1 MTKTT
6 NLPWWLLVTLL
17 IGNKVIGQSHISG
30 QVQEADGK
38 PLAFANVL
46 LLKAHD
52 STLVKGMVTSDA
64 GIYRLEGVPPGSY
77 LLMATLVG
85 YRKTYS
91 APFTL
96 TANTPAPKLE
106 TIRLMPETK
115 ELSEVQVTAKKPLFE
130 QQIDRLVV
138 NVQSSITSSGGN
150 VLDVLQR
157 APGLSVNQQS
167 NTLSMQG
174 KANVAV
180 MIDGKLS
187 RMPLAAVLQ
196 QLSGMPASTVDRIEI
211 FVNPPA
217 RFDAEGDAGLINII
231 LRKNAHKPEQDGT
244 NGQYSLTG
252 GYGWYPRYGGSF
264 NLNHQQGRVNLYAT
278 YSLVNDKGYQRLINN
293 RNVLVDGAPT
303 TTNLFMNR
311 TWQRV
316 VHTFRMG
323 ADIQISKKTTVGLLL
338 SGYSNR
344 FTTDSRNHTAITQP
358 ASLSFIEG
366 TMHELNHWKHA
377 MGNVNLRHQFA
388 PDHSLT
394 LDADYLDYYDNNP
407 YEYLNAY
414 RSAGQIDS
422 RQERFNVLK
431 QTPIRAV
438 VVKVDYTRKLGPKS
452 SLELGV
458 KGSQFRLTNE
468 ITRDWLETDGW
479 QADSAFNRR
488 DRLNEKIGAAYASLN
503 TRVSEKTTLVLG
515 LRTEYT
521 RSIMRDKVDAPLV
534 NRRYWSLFPNVLFSR
549 KIDDKHNYQ
558 FSYSRR
564 ITRPPFDLLASFS
577 IFFDPK
583 FFMTGNTGLQPTF
596 ADIFQMSYSVNKY
609 TLALRYS
616 HDRSP
621 MSRFVPFIDPAT
633 NTLTLRADNL
643 DYGDA
648 LALTATLPIT
658 ITRWWQSQNS
668 LMVTQAQVQYTRDS
682 RPYRLGQ
689 FGGQINTAHTF
700 RLPRQFT
707 AELTAY
713 YLAPAIEGFS
723 RTLAFG
729 EVAVGIQ
736 KKFSANRG
744 TLNLSVSD
752 LFWTTQLSSV
762 TRIPALFLDT
772 STRFN
777 FNEPRIVRLTYTREF
792 GNQKV
797 TVNSK
802 RSTGSAEEQKRVN

>member
-1 MTKTT
+1 MRTTT
-6 NLPWWLLVTLL
+6 NLPKWLLILLAIVT
-17 IGNKVIGQSHISG
+17 NVYGQSQIRG
-30 QVQEADGK
+30 QVQEAGGK
-38 PLAFANVL
+38 PLAFANVH
-46 LLKAHD
+46 LLKAED
-52 STLVKGMVTSDA
+52 STVVKGMVASDA
-64 GIYRLEGVPPGSY
+64 GVYSLDGVPPGSY
-77 LLMATLVG
+77 LLMATMVG

-91 APFTL
+91 TPFTI
-96 TANTPAPKLE
+96 TTNAPAPTLAV
-106 TIRLMPETK
+106 LQVAQDTK

-130 QQIDRLVV
+130 QQMDRLVV

-150 VLDVLQR
+150 VLDVLER
-157 APGLSVNQQS
+157 APGLSVNRQS
-167 NTLSMQG
+167 NALSMQG

-187 RMPLAAVLQ
+187 RLPLSVVLQ
-196 QLSGMPASTVDRIEI
+196 QLSGMPASTVDKIEI

-217 RFDAEGDAGLINII
+217 RFDAEGDAGLINIV
-231 LRKNAHKPEQDGT
+231 LKKNAHRPEQDGT

-252 GYGWYPRYGGSF
+252 GYGWYPRYGGSL

-278 YSLVNDKGYQRLINN
+278 YSLVNDKGFQRLINE
-293 RNVLVDGAPT
+293 RTIPADGAFT
-303 TTNLFMNR
+303 RTDLFINR

-316 VHTFRMG
+316 VHTFRLG
-323 ADIQISKKTTVGLLL
+323 TDIQLSAKTTVGVLL

-344 FTTDSRNHTAITQP
+344 FTTDSRNHTAITRP
-358 ASLSFIEG
+358 GSLSFIDG
-366 TMHELNHWKHA
+366 SMHELNHWKHA

-388 PDHSLT
+388 PDHTLT
-394 LDADYLDYYDNNP
+394 VDADYLDYYNNNP
-407 YEYLNAY
+407 YEYLNNY
-414 RSAGQIDS
+414 RSEGQTDS

-431 QTPIRAV
+431 LTPIRAG
-438 VVKVDYTRKLGPKS
+438 VVKADYSRKLWPKS
-452 SLELGV
+452 TLELGI

-468 ITRDWLETDGW
+468 ITRDWLEITGW

-521 RSIMRDKVDAPLV
+521 RSIMRDKAEAPLV
-534 NRRYWSLFPNVLFSR
+534 NRRYWSLFPNMLFSR

-596 ADIFQMSYSVNKY
+596 ADIFNASYSFNQY
-609 TLALRYS
+609 TVALRYS

-621 MSRFVPFIDPAT
+621 MSRFVPFVDPAS
-633 NTLTLRADNL
+633 NSLTLRADNL

-648 LALTATLPIT
+648 LTLTLTLPIT

-668 LMVTQAQVQYTRDS
+668 LMATQAQVQYTRNS
-682 RPYRLGQ
+682 QQYRLGQ

-713 YLAPAIEGFS
+713 YIAPAIEGFS
-723 RTLAFG
+723 RSLSLG
-729 EVAVGIQ
+729 EVALGIQ

-752 LFWTTQLSSV
+752 LFWTARYSTITQ
-762 TRIPALFLDT
+762 IPALSLDT
-772 STRFN
+772 RLWFN
-777 FNEPRIVRLTYTREF
+777 FSEPRVVRLTYTREF

-797 TVNSK
+797 SVNSK
-802 RSTGSAEEQKRVN
+802 RSTGSEEERKRVN